1 MDPPDDNF
9 SFDFFAEEPR
19 QAPRPTGVRG
29 RLPQRGGRGQTPPP
43 RHLRPLM
50 RLSVLVF
57 FVTFILL
64 AFALLVASCAG
75 GSRASAYKSYMQQVQ
90 TIAQQSSADGA
101 STVNALTTPGL
112 TVSKM
117 ATKLD
122 AIAATEQQNL
132 QAARSLSPPG
142 RLRTENQGVVEALEL
157 RVLGLQGLA
166 ATFTHAAAVKSSAAD
181 EALALSQQAYRLLA
195 SDIVWDTVFLKPA
208 SARLA
213 SDGVSGVEVPESHF
227 LANPNLIVTPDEM
240 ELVVTR
246 IIAGAPTKG
255 TCSGLHGTGIVSV
268 EALPN
273 GLGGR
278 PEVLQSN
285 TLNTVTTSSNLL
297 FQVTISDEGDFQEVH
312 IPIQLVVARTAA
324 DGGPITKTATVALID
339 PGQNASV
346 TFGDLGNVPFAS
358 QTTVTVDVAAVCGE
372 TDLSNNHAQYN
383 VIFSLPG

>member
-9 SFDFFAEEPR
+9 SFDFFDEEP
-19 QAPRPTGVRG
+19 ARPARAQGVRG
-29 RLPQRGGRGQTPPP
+29 RLPQRAGGGRAAPP
-43 RHLRPLM
+43 RQLRPLV
-50 RLSVLVF
+50 RLTILVF

-64 AFALLVASCAG
+64 AFSLLVASCAG
-75 GSRASAYKSYMQQVQ
+75 ESRASAYKSYMQQVQ

-101 STVNALTTPGL
+101 SAVGALTTPGL

-117 ATKLD
+117 VSKLEG
-122 AIAATEQQNL
+122 IAATEQQNL
-132 QAARSLSPPG
+132 QAARSLTPPG

-166 ATFTHAAAVKSSAAD
+166 ATFAHAAAVKSNAAD

-195 SDIVWDTVFLKPA
+195 SDIVWDAVFLKPA
-208 SARLA
+208 GARLA
-213 SDGVSGVEVPESHF
+213 SDGVSGVDVPESHF
-227 LANPNLIVTPDEM
+227 LENPNLIVTPDEM

-273 GLGGR
+273 GLGGK
-278 PEVLQSN
+278 PEVLQSS

-297 FQVTISDEGDFQEVH
+297 FQVTINDEGDFQEVH
-312 IPIQLVVARTAA
+312 IPIQLVIARTAA
-324 DGGPITKTATVALID
+324 AGGPITKTSTVDLID

-346 TFGDLGNVPFAS
+346 TFNDLGNVPFAS